1 MCYGPTSALRCV
13 GGSVLLSLSLLSLL
27 SAPLPLV
34 ARLRRPFRTP
44 SMASSSSSLP
54 VLALL
59 LAVLLAQLCVVV
71 SADADVAHVEPRA
84 VAGVEQVRSWP
95 DGAEVT
101 VLFTA
106 SPGGAPVILHNIP
119 IFTGSVSPWSSSSG
133 PKIPGGAI
141 AGLIVGIVLLWTL
154 LLLLCL
160 IIILAATL
168 ASGGTRFSE
177 GTGTCGL
184 SLSLSLSGSLA
195 RSRSCAITTRVCIA
209 QRPTEPV
216 RPVARVLSRGMSHTS
231 ASRALTH
238 SLTLAH
244 HRCCAATR
252 TPQSP
257 RATMSSTLLMAARA
271 RLDSP
276 TRTRPPSS
284 SPTPRKLLE
293 LAIVHERRPRS
304 SLGLQASNQPHAY
317 HALPTARYQ
326 HHSPQPPHTATRRHT
341 SCTRSGCEQAQF
353 CILSIR
359 DA

>member
-1 MCYGPTSALRCV
+1 MCYGPTSALLRCV

-44 SMASSSSSLP
+44 FMASSSSSLP

-184 SLSLSLSGSLA
+184 SLSLSLSLSLA
-195 RSRSCAITTRVCIA
+195 RSLAAVLAPSQRVCA
-209 QRPTEPV
+209 LHNGQPSQCGLWR
-216 RPVARVLSRGMSHTS
+216 ACFRV
-231 ASRALTH
+231 
-238 SLTLAH
+238 
-244 HRCCAATR
+244 
-252 TPQSP
+252 
-257 RATMSSTLLMAARA
+257 
-271 RLDSP
+271 
-276 TRTRPPSS
+276 
-284 SPTPRKLLE
+284 E
-293 LAIVHERRPRS
+293 
-304 SLGLQASNQPHAY
+304 
-317 HALPTARYQ
+317 
-326 HHSPQPPHTATRRHT
+326 
-341 SCTRSGCEQAQF
+341 
-353 CILSIR
+353 
-359 DA
+359 